1 MNKPIASVTY
11 LPPCLCHH
19 RGKGYDITTGKYVN
33 PITRRA
39 PSPVFMQVGGRW
51 REVKPQWRWLF
62 RPIAKL
68 QRRMERKEDQR

>member
-39 PSPVFMQVGGRW
+39 PSPVFMQVGAGGGRSSHNGAGSSA
-51 REVKPQWRWLF
+51 P
-62 RPIAKL
+62 
-68 QRRMERKEDQR
+68 